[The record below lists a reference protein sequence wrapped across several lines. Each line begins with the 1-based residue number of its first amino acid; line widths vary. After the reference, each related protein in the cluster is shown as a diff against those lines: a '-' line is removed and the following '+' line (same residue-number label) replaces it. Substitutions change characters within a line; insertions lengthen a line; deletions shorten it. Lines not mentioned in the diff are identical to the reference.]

1 MRMIKKWKT
10 LPEDL
15 SYIIMDY
22 LFHDATFCPICKKI
36 EEDKNHV
43 CYYVINGIRIYP
55 KIIAIKTCNVFDIV
69 FSFVLLISF
78 ILLIFYIILVGIRW

>member
-15 SYIIMDY
+15 SYLIMDY

-36 EEDKNHV
+36 EEDKNHN

-69 FSFVLLISF
+69 FSFVILISF
-78 ILLIFYIILVGIRW
+78 ILLIFYIILVKIRW

>member
-15 SYIIMDY
+15 YYIIMDY

-78 ILLIFYIILVGIRW
+78 ILLIFYIILVGIR